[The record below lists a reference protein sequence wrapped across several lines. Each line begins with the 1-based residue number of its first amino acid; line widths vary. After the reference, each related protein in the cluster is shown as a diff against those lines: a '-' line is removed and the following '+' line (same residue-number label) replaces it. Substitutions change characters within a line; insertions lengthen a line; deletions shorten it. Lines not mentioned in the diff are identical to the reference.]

1 MKEIDVTGMQC
12 TQAVM
17 NVLRE
22 MVSMNKNE
30 EIKIT
35 YQEQNARSDIMAMI
49 KRRDYRLIEDKE
61 RLLVIAK

>member
-35 YQEQNARSDIMAMI
+35 YQEQNARRDIMAMI
-49 KRRDYRLIEDKE
+49 KRRNYRLIEDKE